1 MGLLRI
7 LNPEPGIPDR
17 EIRIPAIFFLFYVLL
32 KIGTFNTISRS
43 SLGLKGILKM
53 PGLEPGT
60 SQLSMLSESA
70 YHLRYIPGDPSA
82 HTHSISGPDLAGLP
96 GLQYYTE
103 SA

>member
-53 PGLEPGT
+53 AGPEPGT
-60 SQLSMLSESA
+60 FRLIVLSECA
-70 YHLRYIPGDPSA
+70 YHLRYIPVDPSA
-82 HTHSISGPDLAGLP
+82 HTHFISGPELAGPLA
-96 GLQYYTE
+96 Y
-103 SA
+103 